1 MAKKFP
7 IEQDD
12 SYEEMAATYQVIEIA
27 RLNEVLKRHKIPDE
41 VRREICTDYFFENGV
56 FLDSGW
62 FKVSGNQVFPT
73 LCFAERPVD
82 PEEGLGEI
90 AKLHIPSQFFSF
102 HEYAHGD
109 INLYFEDDAES
120 IGNIEH
126 GNL

>member
-1 MAKKFP
+1 MATNFP

-27 RLNEVLKRHKIPDE
+27 RLNEVLKRHNVSDQS
-41 VRREICTDYFFENGV
+41 RREICTDYFFESGV
-56 FLDSGW
+56 FIDSGW

-73 LCFAERPVD
+73 RCFAERPVD
-82 PEEGLGEI
+82 PKEGLGEI

-109 INLYFEDDAES
+109 IDSYFEADAES
-120 IGNIEH
+120 IESIEH